1 MRRTW
6 APDAWLRLTA
16 VLPRPRAR
24 GAVMMFAV
32 LILNTCQGRAVC
44 RWRCECTRIATVE
57 ATALRTSIDI
67 PYLALHAYCGGCSAV
82 RCRERIYQLN
92 SYLAPEG
99 RILTATADPRT
110 WHVRS
115 MVKSARP
122 AHRSPFRDS
131 AANKKEPGT
140 TQVWQGVAPG
150 YRGQSV
156 KGITELM
163 RSIASLIASP
173 TSCKPFGHR
182 ATLQHSDAQTTKRR
196 HADDGATTR
205 SMFFTWPLRIRT
217 S

>member
-1 MRRTW
+1 MSRSSGVHGGVSVHPDSHRRSH
-6 APDAWLRLTA
+6 
-16 VLPRPRAR
+16 
-24 GAVMMFAV
+24 
-32 LILNTCQGRAVC
+32 
-44 RWRCECTRIATVE
+44 
-57 ATALRTSIDI
+57 RTTHVYDI

-82 RCRERIYQLN
+82 CREIYQ
-92 SYLAPEG
+92 LAPEG
-99 RILTATADPRT
+99 RIFLILTATADPRT
-110 WHVRS
+110 WHEV

>member
-67 PYLALHAYCGGCSAV
+67 PYLALHAYCGGFSAI
-82 RCRERIYQLN
+82 CRERIYQLN

-99 RILTATADPRT
+99 RTTNRN
-110 WHVRS
+110 R
-115 MVKSARP
+115 RP
-122 AHRSPFRDS
+122 AHMAREVD
-131 AANKKEPGT
+131 
-140 TQVWQGVAPG
+140 
-150 YRGQSV
+150 GQNT
-156 KGITELM
+156 KA
-163 RSIASLIASP
+163 RAQP
-173 TSCKPFGHR
+173 TGRLFAIRPR
-182 ATLQHSDAQTTKRR
+182 TKRNQAQR
-196 HADDGATTR
+196 KCGKEWLQATEVR
-205 SMFFTWPLRIRT
+205 A
-217 S
+217 